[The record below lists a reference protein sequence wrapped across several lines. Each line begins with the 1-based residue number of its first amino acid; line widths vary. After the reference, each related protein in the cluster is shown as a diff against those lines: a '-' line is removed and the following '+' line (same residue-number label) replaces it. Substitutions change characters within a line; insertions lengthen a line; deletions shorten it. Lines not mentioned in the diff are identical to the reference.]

1 MSEAYS
7 AASDLYGDAQG
18 TKIAS
23 FAKTDGDQTITID
36 GDYEFIG
43 MRSKSGA
50 LYINKITIVWE
61 APATVG
67 GTLSDEEFELTVGT
81 TEYGTISFTNAAG
94 ETITKAQEGDVV
106 TVTVTPDD
114 EHEPNFGGLFSLT
127 HDLELK
133 LELVHAR

>member
-1 MSEAYS
+1 
-7 AASDLYGDAQG
+7 
-18 TKIAS
+18 
-23 FAKTDGDQTITID
+23 
-36 GDYEFIG
+36 

-67 GTLSDEEFELTVGT
+67 GGTLSDEEFELTSVAN
-81 TEYGTISFTNAAG
+81 EYGTISFTNAAG